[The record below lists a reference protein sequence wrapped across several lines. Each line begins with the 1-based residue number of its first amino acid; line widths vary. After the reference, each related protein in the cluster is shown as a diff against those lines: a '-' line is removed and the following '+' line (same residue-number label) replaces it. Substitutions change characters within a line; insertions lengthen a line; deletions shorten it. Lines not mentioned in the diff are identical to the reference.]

1 MVWAKNASRS
11 AWTNICA
18 QAMLILVPAWI
29 CTPPSLALEI
39 QLRGWVPPEVRK
51 LSPACQITRMT
62 LPYLPS
68 GSSTTTARSGGR
80 LMGDSEMPIRFCS
93 KSWL

>member
-1 MVWAKNASRS
+1 MVWAKKASMS
-11 AWTNICA
+11 AWANICA
-18 QAMLILVPAWI
+18 QAMLILVPACI

-39 QLRGWVPPEVRK
+39 QLRGWVPLEVRK
-51 LSPACQITRMT
+51 LSPACQMTLMT

-80 LMGDSEMPIRFCS
+80 PMGDREMPVRFFS